1 MHPNSNRKERLA
13 NVNAPNPDFYPT
25 NKPLNDSAS
34 IVPEPSTPYAN
45 PSEILTVYK
54 QMLGFPLDDFQ
65 EEAINHIDNGRSVV
79 VCAPTG
85 AGKTV
90 IAEFAALKALD
101 EGHKLIY
108 TTPLKALSNQKYHDL
123 KERFGEGNVGLLT
136 GDQSVNR
143 EARIVVMTTEV
154 FRNLLYGLNEDF
166 TLLQNVEYVVLD
178 ECHFMNDA
186 DRGTVWEESI
196 VHCPPNIKLIALSA
210 TVANSAELT
219 RWINDIHPTC
229 ELVWS
234 DFRPVPLRFYFFQG
248 RQIVPLFE
256 QGSKKLLNKR
266 LQHDRVSTNFRQ
278 RSTPFNPMSLVDE
291 LYERDMLPAI
301 FFTFSRKGCDNNLK
315 ASANLPLT
323 TAEERAEIQALLD
336 SYAGQATVEIDTIS
350 KQALLNG
357 IAAHHAGLLPGVK
370 LLVETLFQRN
380 LLKVV
385 FATETLAAGINM
397 PARTTVIT
405 AISKRTNEGHR
416 LLTASEFL
424 QMSGRA
430 GRRGLD
436 TQGHVVVVKSPF
448 NTAQEAAKIA
458 SSPAEPL
465 KSQFTP
471 TYGMV
476 LNLLQRS
483 PLAEVEF
490 MLGKSFGAFTTEKRT
505 QPISSQLEER
515 QALLDEI
522 LNFPCPHN
530 LSLEQFQ
537 THLNDREHMSELNR
551 QSNLLKKQA
560 RKYGD
565 DPVLKAD
572 MQSVAERSEHI
583 RLALE
588 ASPCSQCDSLKT
600 HRRLEEKVERLG
612 KQVKRLETEVKAVS
626 NVYWEQ
632 FLRLFDLLS
641 EMGYIELNQK
651 PTPIG
656 ILTSNIRTENE
667 LFVAEAL
674 REKVL
679 EDLAPEELAAVVSA
693 IVNDSS
699 RDNVQ
704 NIVSPSK
711 GVKKALSRLFKLKE
725 RVEKFQGRF
734 GVTTPVNLNPVACP
748 IVEVW
753 AKGATWSSL
762 IAMTTLDQGDLV
774 RNLRR
779 TCDLLRQL
787 AKTPNMPDTI
797 SRTAYSAL
805 VAINR
810 DPVKEMD
817 FGQSD
822 L

>member
-1 MHPNSNRKERLA
+1 MM
-13 NVNAPNPDFYPT
+13 T
-25 NKPLNDSAS
+25 TT
-34 IVPEPSTPYAN
+34 PETTYSDIFN
-45 PSEILTVYK
+45 VYK
-54 QMLGFPLDDFQ
+54 QMLPYPLDGFQ
-65 EEAINHIDNGRSVV
+65 EEAIQHIDAGKSVV

-85 AGKTV
+85 AGKTA
-90 IAEFAALKALD
+90 IAEFAALKAMD
-101 EGHKLIY
+101 EGRKLIY
-108 TTPLKALSNQKYHDL
+108 TTPLKALSNQKYNDL

-154 FRNLLYGLNEDF
+154 FRNLLYGLNEDH
-166 TLLQNVEYVVLD
+166 TLLQNVNYVVLD

-196 VHCPPNIKLIALSA
+196 VYCPPKIQLVALSA

-219 RWINDIHPTC
+219 NWINSIHPTC

-234 DFRPVPLRFYFFQG
+234 DFRPVPLRFYFSQG
-248 RQIVPLFE
+248 SRVVPLFE
-256 QGSKKLLNKR
+256 SGSKKLLNKQ
-266 LQHDRVSTNFRQ
+266 LQHDRVSTNHRH
-278 RSTPFNPMSLVDE
+278 RTTPFNPMNLVDE
-291 LYERDMLPAI
+291 LYDRDMLPAI
-301 FFTFSRKGCDNNLK
+301 FFTFSRKGCDNNLR
-315 ASANLPLT
+315 ACANLPLT
-323 TAEERAEIQALLD
+323 SADEKAQVQALID
-336 SYAGQATVEIDTIS
+336 SYASQATVEIDEVYH
-350 KQALLNG
+350 QALLNG
-357 IAAHHAGLLPGVK
+357 IASHHAGLLPGVK
-370 LLVETLFQRN
+370 MLVETLFQRN

-436 TQGHVVVVKSPF
+436 VQGHVVVVKSPF

-476 LNLLQRS
+476 LNLLQKS
-483 PLAEVEF
+483 GLEEVEF
-490 MLGKSFGAFTTEKRT
+490 MLGKSFGAFTTDKRT

-515 QALLDEI
+515 QALLDEVI
-522 LNFPCPHN
+522 HFPCPHS

-537 THLNDREHMSELNR
+537 AHLGDRELMTELNR
-551 QSNLLKKQA
+551 QANLLKKQH

-565 DPVLKAD
+565 DPVLLGDIA
-572 MQSVAERSEHI
+572 SVKERSESV
-583 RLALE
+583 RDLLE
-588 ASPCSQCDSLKT
+588 ESPCSQCDSLKT

-612 KQVKRLETEVKAVS
+612 KQVKRLETEVEAVT
-626 NVYWEQ
+626 NIYWEQ

-651 PTPIG
+651 PTPLG
-656 ILTSNIRTENE
+656 VLTSNIRTENE

-693 IVNDSS
+693 MVNDST

-704 NIVSPSK
+704 NFVTPSK

-725 RVEKFQGRF
+725 RVENYQGRF
-734 GVTTPVNLNPVACP
+734 GITTQVNLNPVASP
-748 IVEVW
+748 LVEVW
-753 AKGATWSSL
+753 AKGTSWTGL
-762 IAMTTLDQGDLV
+762 IGMTTLDQGDLV

-797 SRTAYSAL
+797 SRTAHTAL
-805 VAINR
+805 EAILR

-817 FGQSD
+817 FSQSD